1 MSGGSDEHGCL
12 CGQELVSLS
21 CASPQA
27 AASPCVCVT
36 TVWSACIFN
45 TFPCFCH
52 AVFLVDSI
60 SSSLGNSSPLTSSA
74 DCTTLLPVVVPKPA
88 CNKDVYSGE
97 KC

>member
-1 MSGGSDEHGCL
+1 MSEAVMNTDVFVDRSL
-12 CGQELVSLS
+12 LASLVLVLRL
-21 CASPQA
+21 QRRL
-27 AASPCVCVT
+27 VCVT

-74 DCTTLLPVVVPKPA
+74 DCTTLLPVVVPKPVH
-88 CNKDVYSGE
+88 NTDVYSGE

>member
-21 CASPQA
+21 VLVLRLQRRL
-27 AASPCVCVT
+27 VCVT

-74 DCTTLLPVVVPKPA
+74 DCTTLLPVVVPKPVH
-88 CNKDVYSGE
+88 NTDVYSGE

>member
-1 MSGGSDEHGCL
+1 MNTDVFVDRSLLAS
-12 CGQELVSLS
+12 LVLVLRL
-21 CASPQA
+21 QRRL
-27 AASPCVCVT
+27 VCVT

-74 DCTTLLPVVVPKPA
+74 DCTTLLPVVVPKPVH
-88 CNKDVYSGE
+88 NTDVYSGE